1 MNGSPFPS
9 SRLCRRVDSDS
20 QSSAAGQHLYCFSGR
35 HGGESRKQDA
45 HLEHLEGS
53 ESRIIKRPNVPTN
66 PPAKYHIIE
75 NSSLTN

>member
-1 MNGSPFPS
+1 MKDSPFPS
-9 SRLCRRVDSDS
+9 SRLRRRVDSDS
-20 QSSAAGQHLYCFSGR
+20 QRRATGQHLHSFGSG
-35 HGGESRKQDA
+35 HGRKSRKQGA
-45 HLEHLEGS
+45 HFVHLEGS